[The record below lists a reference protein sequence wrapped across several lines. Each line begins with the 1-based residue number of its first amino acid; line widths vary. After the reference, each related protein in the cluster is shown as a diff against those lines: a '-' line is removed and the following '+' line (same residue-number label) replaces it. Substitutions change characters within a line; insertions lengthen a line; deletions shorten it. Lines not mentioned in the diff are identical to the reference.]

1 MVEVKRDKK
10 SGGIIITKFINTEA
24 GLYHQQLTLT
34 EDDMKS
40 AYKQFL
46 KL

>member
-10 SGGIIITKFINTEA
+10 SGGIIITKLINTEA
-24 GLYHQQLTLT
+24 GLYHRQLTLT
-34 EDDMKS
+34 EGDMKS
-40 AYKQFL
+40 AYEQFL

>member
-10 SGGIIITKFINTEA
+10 SGGIIITKLINTEA